1 MMKSKLLV
9 LSVSGLCCG
18 DFARQ
23 IVTPGR
29 GLMSHTD
36 AQLNLPLSSGLLLAN
51 PVPLEFSIPRKEL
64 ENIIEE
70 ALESAHRAN
79 ITGSANTPFVL
90 NAIKDLSSGRSVTA
104 NRALIESNVIR
115 GTRVAIELSK
125 LEQDQREY
133 SNSARQ
139 PPYIPVGYQPVAVV
153 IPPAKATRS
162 DTFTAP
168 SEVTH
173 IPNVS
178 SSPGR
183 VNLVVA
189 GGLAL
194 DLSCDYSPLPS
205 SQSQVKAQLY
215 TSNPSSISASVGGV
229 AHNVAK
235 SAHLLGTSVR
245 LCSAVGDDPSG
256 RVVLDNLR
264 TADLD
269 TSSIKVFPGAKTAQY
284 VCVNDMQK
292 NLVVAMADMSIF
304 ENSAEDFSHE
314 ILASH
319 LEQAKPKWLVVD
331 ANWSPTILRRWLTVG
346 NAAGA
351 QVAFEPVSTAKSA
364 RLFASEGTHTL
375 PAFPKRQI
383 ELATPNAME
392 LAAMH
397 TAARSAG
404 LFDRD
409 DWWQVIDALGIPP
422 TGARVELSMAT
433 TPALVDLGVPQQ
445 SIQLLPF
452 IPCIVTK
459 LGPQGV
465 LLTQLLPHG
474 DERLFSASTAP
485 YVLSRSKTGGNGVG
499 GVYMRLFAPAEV
511 VPEADIVSVNGV
523 GDTFLGALM
532 AGLTQV
538 KAAKVEDLID
548 FAQRASVLSLRSKKA
563 VHPELWA
570 LSTMLKTI

>member
-1 MMKSKLLV
+1 MISRAKSWPR
-9 LSVSGLCCG
+9 GC
-18 DFARQ
+18 
-23 IVTPGR
+23 
-29 GLMSHTD
+29 GLMPHTD
-36 AQLNLPLSSGLLLAN
+36 AQLNLPLSSGLLFAN

-64 ENIIEE
+64 ENIIEQ
-70 ALESAHRAN
+70 ALKSAHQAK

-90 NAIKDLSSGRSVTA
+90 NAIKDLSGGRSVTA

-115 GTRVAIELSK
+115 GVKVAIELCK
-125 LEQDQREY
+125 LEQEHTGY
-133 SNSARQ
+133 SDSARQ
-139 PPYIPVGYQPVAVV
+139 SPHSPGGYQTVAGIV
-153 IPPAKATRS
+153 PPAKPTQS
-162 DTFTAP
+162 DTITAP
-168 SEVTH
+168 SEITH
-173 IPNVS
+173 IPDVS
-178 SSPGR
+178 CSPGR

-194 DLSCDYSPLPS
+194 DLSCDYSPLPT
-205 SQSQVKAQLY
+205 SQDQVKPQLH
-215 TSNPSSISASVGGV
+215 TSNPSLISASVGGV

-264 TADLD
+264 IADLD
-269 TSSIKVFPGAKTAQY
+269 TTSIKVSPGAKTAQY

-304 ENSAEDFSHE
+304 ENSADDFSLE
-314 ILASH
+314 MLESQI
-319 LEQAKPKWLVVD
+319 EQANPKWLVVD
-331 ANWSPTILRRWLTVG
+331 ANWNPTILRRWLTVG

-364 RLFASEGTHTL
+364 RLFASEGTNPL
-375 PAFPKRQI
+375 AAFPNRQVD
-383 ELATPNAME
+383 LATPNAME

-404 LFDRD
+404 LFERD

-445 SIQLLPF
+445 TIQLLPF

-465 LLTQLLPHG
+465 LLTQLLPDG
-474 DERLFSASTAP
+474 DERLHSASTAP
-485 YVLSRSKTGGNGVG
+485 FILSRTKTGDNGVG

-538 KAAKVEDLID
+538 EAAKVEDLVD
-548 FAQRASVLSLRSKKA
+548 FAQRASVLSLRSKEA
-563 VHPELWA
+563 VHPKLWA
-570 LSTMLKTI
+570 LSTMLKSI